1 MCQSTIQQQQLSVS
15 NDNFYINHG
24 SSSVNAE
31 KGGSIGI
38 DMLTGATAGTILVAK
53 ERNKIIHLSISQTNT
68 VQSAHP
74 SNLFKYVN
82 NLRYSNDSKDII
94 TYIQL
99 Y

>member
-15 NDNFYINHG
+15 NDIYINHG

-38 DMLTGATAGTILVAK
+38 DMLTGATAGTTLVAK
-53 ERNKIIHLSISQTNT
+53 ERKKTIHLSISQTNT

-74 SNLFKYVN
+74 SNLCNYVN
-82 NLRYSNDSKDII
+82 NLQYSNDSKDII

>member
-15 NDNFYINHG
+15 NDIYINHG

-38 DMLTGATAGTILVAK
+38 DMLTGATAGTTLVAK
-53 ERNKIIHLSISQTNT
+53 ERKKIIHLSISQTNT

-74 SNLFKYVN
+74 SNLCKYVN